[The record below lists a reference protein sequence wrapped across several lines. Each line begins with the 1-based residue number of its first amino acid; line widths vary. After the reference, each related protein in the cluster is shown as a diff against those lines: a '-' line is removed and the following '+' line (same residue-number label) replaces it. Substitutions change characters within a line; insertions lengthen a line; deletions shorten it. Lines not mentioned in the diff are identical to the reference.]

1 MTCQTIAKISAVV
14 ITLALAAV
22 QHSKIGI
29 GEGAMTLAGIE
40 PIQSVS
46 VIF

>member
-1 MTCQTIAKISAVV
+1 LPNHRKNIRGCYY
-14 ITLALAAV
+14 LALAAV